1 MRVMENRSL
10 YLKALQ
16 DVIFS
21 LMRRVH
27 LPRPLR
33 NIDPFE
39 NEELLALIDVSRAM
53 EAGCKTP
60 KEVITFLCIEDEGW
74 FFENRVRT
82 KTELA
87 LLSLAWNKVLEKEGF
102 PKELNPLPGIGN
114 EVEDIAEQ
122 KTIPWEDDF
131 FAQELSEKALS
142 LLSKLEKDVFRLTMK
157 GLGRR
162 RIAKL
167 LGLSPNTIKEVK
179 RRIRQKLGK
188 K

>member
-1 MRVMENRSL
+1 MGNHSL

-16 DVIFS
+16 EVVAS
-21 LMRRVH
+21 LMRRAH

-39 NEELLALIDVSRAM
+39 NEELLALIDISRAI

-60 KEVITFLCIEDEGW
+60 KEVIAFLHIEDEGW

-82 KTELA
+82 KAELA
-87 LLSLAWNKVLEKEGF
+87 LLSLTWNRVLEKEGL
-102 PKELNPLPGIGN
+102 PEELGPLPGLGN
-114 EVEDIAEQ
+114 EIEELEEQ
-122 KTIPWEDDF
+122 KATPWEDDF
-131 FAQELSEKALS
+131 FAEKISEKAFS